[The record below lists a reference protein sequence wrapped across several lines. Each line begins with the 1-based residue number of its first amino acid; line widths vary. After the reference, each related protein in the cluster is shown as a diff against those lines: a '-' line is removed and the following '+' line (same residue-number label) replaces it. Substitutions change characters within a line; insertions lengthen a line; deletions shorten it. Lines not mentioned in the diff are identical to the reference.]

1 MSKAEPSFSE
11 FQRLARQGNVVPVYR
26 TIVADMLSPVAAF
39 LKLTGEVG
47 ARGARPSGGRADA
60 VRPYSFL
67 LESVEGGEHI
77 GRYTYFGAEP
87 FQVVRCRGERITVE
101 RGNAR
106 REETGKV
113 FDFLRRMSAQYRAVA
128 LPGLPPFTVGAV
140 GYLSYEAVRQLE
152 RLPARV
158 PPDVEMDDAVFLYF
172 TNLAAFDHVQHRLF
186 LISNVLTEEG
196 NPSASAHASTSLSV
210 PEQGRREAGEPQ
222 PNRAGLR
229 AKYHA
234 AVRELDRMERR
245 LARPLKLPRPRRPAG
260 PLRVRSNMTRERFKA
275 MVERGKEYIRAGDV
289 FQVVLSQ
296 RLEVP
301 VRVPPFD
308 VYRALRVVNPSP
320 YMYYLRLGD
329 VTVLGSSPEML
340 VKVAGR
346 DVEYRPIAG
355 TRPRGRMEEED
366 KRLEQEMLAD
376 EKERAEHIMLVDLG
390 RNDIGRVSEF
400 SSVKPERIMFVE
412 RYSHVMHLV
421 SLLRGRLRP
430 DADSTAALAACFPAG
445 TLTGAPKV
453 RAMEIIDELEPT
465 RRGLYGGAI
474 FYADFSGNLNSC
486 IVIRTLLIRGS
497 KAYLQAGAGIVADSV
512 PAREYEESMNKA
524 RAVLK
529 AFEMAEKGL

>member
-1 MSKAEPSFSE
+1 MSSGQPNFAEFK
-11 FQRLARQGNVVPVYR
+11 RLAGQANVVPVYR
-26 TIVADMLSPVAAF
+26 AIVADMLSPVAAF
-39 LKLTGEVG
+39 LKLTAGNESSSPQG
-47 ARGARPSGGRADA
+47 RKGGSEA
-60 VRPYSFL
+60 RPYSFL
-67 LESVEGGEHI
+67 LESVEGGEHV
-77 GRYTYFGAEP
+77 GRYTFFGADP
-87 FQVVRCRGERITVE
+87 FQIVRCRGERITVE
-101 RGNAR
+101 RGRHSTSAHGPERETKGER
-106 REETGKV
+106 REESGNV
-113 FDFLRRMSAQYRAVA
+113 FDFLRRASAPYRSAA

-140 GYLSYEAVRQLE
+140 GYLSYETVRQLE

-172 TNLAAFDHVQHRLF
+172 ANLAAFDHVQHRLF

-196 NPSASAHASTSLSV
+196 SGSL
-210 PEQGRREAGEPQ
+210 Q
-222 PNRAGLR
+222 

-234 AVRELDRMERR
+234 ALRELDRMERR
-245 LARPLKLPRPRRPAG
+245 LARPLGLPRFRRPHG
-260 PLRVRSNMTRERFKA
+260 PLRVRSNMTRERYEQI
-275 MVERGKEYIRAGDV
+275 VERGKEYIRAGDV

-301 VRVPPFD
+301 VRVPPFE

-320 YMYYLRLGD
+320 YMYYLRLGE

-346 DVEYRPIAG
+346 SVEYRPIAG
-355 TRPRGRMEEED
+355 TRPRGRTEEED
-366 KRLEQEMLAD
+366 KRLEADLLAD

-400 SSVKPERIMFVE
+400 SSVRPERLMFVE

-421 SLLRGRLRP
+421 SSLRGRLRP

-465 RRGLYGGAI
+465 RRGLYGGSI
-474 FYADFSGNLNSC
+474 FYSDFSGNLNSC
-486 IVIRTLLIRGS
+486 IVIRTVLIRGN